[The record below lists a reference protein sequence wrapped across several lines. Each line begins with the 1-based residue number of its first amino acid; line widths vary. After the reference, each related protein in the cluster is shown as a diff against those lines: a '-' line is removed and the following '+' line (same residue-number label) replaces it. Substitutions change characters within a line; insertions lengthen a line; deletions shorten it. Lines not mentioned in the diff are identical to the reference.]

1 MVKDS
6 NCGYEHL
13 PCSCLSTG
21 NYARTL
27 SVYCGIATGDI
38 IYALLPQKS
47 PNFSEHFGILS

>member
-1 MVKDS
+1 MVKDR
-6 NCGYEHL
+6 NYEHL